1 MFIGR
6 ELKTKYGLLDAKTMI
21 QKTQEVFDRLEL
33 HLDPRTMVR
42 ELDASYKQ
50 IVEISRAMMMEA
62 SLIIMDEPT
71 TSLTDPEIERVFD
84 MMRMLQKQNVAIVFI
99 SHKLKEVMEV
109 CNRYTVLR
117 DGNMVAA
124 GPVAE
129 VTTADLARFMVGHDV
144 RTENLHQD
152 KELGGEILRGEG
164 LSDGSHFRDIS
175 FTVHAG
181 EVLGVTGLLETGKP
195 GEKVI
200 VDGLNGC
207 LLLDPDAD
215 DLATYEERQREY
227 QEWEARTRSESHWPA
242 EMRDGVRVSVHANL
256 ERLEEMDELQ
266 ASGAEGVGLYRTEFS
281 FLREHLPSEE
291 ELYAEYSAVARKAAP
306 AHVVFRTL
314 DAGADKM
321 LRAQEA
327 LKEPNPALGL
337 RGIRFC
343 LRHQKIFRSQLR
355 ALMRAGV
362 EGNISLLLPM
372 ISGLAEVQSVRRIMQ
387 ELQQELQ
394 AAGLP
399 HAADLPLG
407 IMVETPAA
415 VLIADA
421 LARECDFFSI
431 GTNDLIHYLMA
442 IDRNNLHVGYL
453 NEALHPAVVRSLK
466 RIIDS
471 AHREGIGVSV
481 CGELAADPYGLAL
494 LLGMGVDTLSA
505 SPRFVPGMKHMIRRL
520 DAQTCMDMAHSV
532 LMSTDVTASQ
542 RMLRERL
549 QESLGSELAFHTT
562 SIMTNS

>member
-1 MFIGR
+1 MEQLCSIFR
-6 ELKTKYGLLDAKTMI
+6 NMD
-21 QKTQEVFDRLEL
+21 
-33 HLDPRTMVR
+33 DP
-42 ELDASYKQ
+42 Y
-50 IVEISRAMMMEA
+50 
-62 SLIIMDEPT
+62 
-71 TSLTDPEIERVFD
+71 
-84 MMRMLQKQNVAIVFI
+84 
-99 SHKLKEVMEV
+99 
-109 CNRYTVLR
+109 LR
-117 DGNMVAA
+117 DRAQDIRAVGLRLRECLAGSCALPAAA
-124 GPVAE
+124 GAGILAAQDLSP
-129 VTTADLARFMVGHDV
+129 ADVMDMDFKDV
-144 RTENLHQD
+144 RAVITAEGGPTSHTAILSRGLHIPA
-152 KELGGEILRGEG
+152 L
-164 LSDGSHFRDIS
+164 
-175 FTVHAG
+175 V
-181 EVLGVTGLLETGKP
+181 GVTGLLETGKP

-466 RIIDS
+466 RIIAIDRNNAHVS
-471 AHREGIGVSV
+471 HLAEALHPAVVRSLKRVIDAAHREGIGVSV